1 MQAEVEDLL
10 QRAGEHGRDLQRG
23 ERRLAGARQRRGL
36 AARVVADERE
46 HAAGGGGAGE
56 VRVADRVH
64 RAIEPRV
71 LAVPDADHAVV
82 LRVGQPH
89 RELRPVDGGRG
100 ELLVEAGDEVQE
112 VLSGDAAQ
120 AHDLL
125 VQAAE
130 GRALVAG
137 GERGRAYAAAR
148 V

>member
-1 MQAEVEDLL
+1 
-10 QRAGEHGRDLQRG
+10 
-23 ERRLAGARQRRGL
+23 
-36 AARVVADERE
+36 
-46 HAAGGGGAGE
+46 
-56 VRVADRVH
+56 
-64 RAIEPRV
+64 
-71 LAVPDADHAVV
+71 
-82 LRVGQPH
+82 
-89 RELRPVDGGRG
+89 DGGRG

-148 V
+148 VGAVLVEHHAHERLDARQEDRALFELVLVGEGDIRAGELDRPRAPGRIGRGLRAALLRCGPVGRRLDVRRHEALPLPKRGQVTLPP